1 MESQIPEGHL
11 STYSK
16 IVTVVAGLTA
26 LYELAVA
33 SRVLAWL
40 GIFFPAAQHR
50 AVSLLFA
57 LFLIYSLRSPRGTH
71 REGRM
76 PWYDILLLTCGF
88 IGAGFVAFNYR
99 SVIRYGSFGYLD
111 LKALLLAFLLVV
123 AVLEGARRLA
133 GWALA
138 ILIVCFIVIPLFQD
152 YLPGLLHGKGL
163 PLESLGYGIYVGTSG
178 IFGTP
183 LGVAVTIIITY
194 IIFGRLMQ
202 EAGAGQWFISLAMSV
217 AGWARGGVAKS
228 TIVASGLFG
237 MITGSPSSEVATI
250 GSITIPMMI
259 STGFP
264 PKVAAGIEAVA
275 GTGGQFMPPVM
286 GAIAFI
292 MAEWLAIPYSQVA
305 IAAFIPACLYYAVLF
320 MSIHFEARRLGLKP
334 TPRSQIP
341 PLMTSFKDGWF
352 YLFPLS
358 FLIYLLIARGYPP
371 EMAGFYSIL
380 VLIAV
385 SFLSPDKKRHLT
397 ISKIWAGLCGG
408 AKTWITVAGVTASVG
423 ILISTLEISGLGV
436 KFSAFIVDFTEGN
449 LLGTLIFVGFASF
462 VLGTGLESIPT
473 YMTLAV
479 LAAPALVELGVPPLV
494 AHLYVIYWG
503 LASFFTPPECLAV
516 YIACGISGSKLW
528 ETGWEAVRL
537 GMAVFIV
544 PIAFVYNQAL
554 LMQGSVGEIIAAILT
569 AFSGCVFVAAALRG
583 YFIDGLP
590 LWGRVLAFF
599 GGLVLIGPTNLWT
612 VLIGLGTGI
621 FGVLGHNL
629 IRKRRVPI

>member
-1 MESQIPEGHL
+1 MESQKRQGNL

-16 IVTVVAGLTA
+16 MVTVVAGLTA
-26 LYELAVA
+26 LYELIIA
-33 SRVLAWL
+33 SRVLTWL
-40 GIFFPAAQHR
+40 SIFYPAAQHR

-57 LFLIYSLRSPRGTH
+57 LFLIYSLRSPRGTI

-76 PWYDILLLTCGF
+76 PWYDILLLTCGL
-88 IGAGFVAFNYR
+88 IGAGFVAFNYH
-99 SVIRYGSFGYLD
+99 SVIQYGSFGYLD

-123 AVLEGARRLA
+123 AVLEAARRLA
-133 GWALA
+133 GWALT
-138 ILIVCFIVIPLFQD
+138 ILIICFIVIPLFQD

-163 PLESLGYGIYVGTSG
+163 PLENLGYGIYVGTSG

-334 TPRSQIP
+334 TPRSELP
-341 PLMTSFKDGWF
+341 PLIASFKEGWF
-352 YLFPLS
+352 YIFPLAV
-358 FLIYLLIARGYPP
+358 LIYLLIARGYPP

-380 VLIAV
+380 ILIAV
-385 SFLSPDKKRHLT
+385 SFFSPDKKRHLT
-397 ISKIWAGLCGG
+397 VSKIWAGLCGG
-408 AKTWITVAGVTASVG
+408 TKTWITVAGVTASVG
-423 ILISTLEISGLGV
+423 ILISTLETSGLGV
-436 KFSAFIVDFTEGN
+436 KFSAFIVDLTEGN

-503 LASFFTPPECLAV
+503 LASFITPPECLAV

-544 PIAFVYNQAL
+544 PFAFVYNQAL

-569 AFSGCVFVAAALRG
+569 AFLGCVFVAAALRG
-583 YFIDGLP
+583 YFIDRLS
-590 LWGRVLAFF
+590 LWGRVLAFL

-612 VLIGLGTGI
+612 VMIGLGIGI
-621 FGVLGHNL
+621 FGVLGHKL
-629 IRKRRVPI
+629 FRKRKIPI

>member
-1 MESQIPEGHL
+1 
-11 STYSK
+11 
-16 IVTVVAGLTA
+16 
-26 LYELAVA
+26 
-33 SRVLAWL
+33 
-40 GIFFPAAQHR
+40 
-50 AVSLLFA
+50 
-57 LFLIYSLRSPRGTH
+57 
-71 REGRM
+71 
-76 PWYDILLLTCGF
+76 
-88 IGAGFVAFNYR
+88 
-99 SVIRYGSFGYLD
+99 
-111 LKALLLAFLLVV
+111 
-123 AVLEGARRLA
+123 
-133 GWALA
+133 
-138 ILIVCFIVIPLFQD
+138 
-152 YLPGLLHGKGL
+152 
-163 PLESLGYGIYVGTSG
+163 
-178 IFGTP
+178 
-183 LGVAVTIIITY
+183 
-194 IIFGRLMQ
+194 
-202 EAGAGQWFISLAMSV
+202 
-217 AGWARGGVAKS
+217 
-228 TIVASGLFG
+228 
-237 MITGSPSSEVATI
+237 
-250 GSITIPMMI
+250 
-259 STGFP
+259 
-264 PKVAAGIEAVA
+264 
-275 GTGGQFMPPVM
+275 
-286 GAIAFI
+286 
-292 MAEWLAIPYSQVA
+292 
-305 IAAFIPACLYYAVLF
+305 
-320 MSIHFEARRLGLKP
+320 
-334 TPRSQIP
+334 
-341 PLMTSFKDGWF
+341 
-352 YLFPLS
+352 
-358 FLIYLLIARGYPP
+358 
-371 EMAGFYSIL
+371 MAGFYSIL

-436 KFSAFIVDFTEGN
+436 KFSAFIVDLTEGN

-569 AFSGCVFVAAALRG
+569 AFIGCVFVAAALRG

-612 VLIGLGTGI
+612 VIIGLGTGI